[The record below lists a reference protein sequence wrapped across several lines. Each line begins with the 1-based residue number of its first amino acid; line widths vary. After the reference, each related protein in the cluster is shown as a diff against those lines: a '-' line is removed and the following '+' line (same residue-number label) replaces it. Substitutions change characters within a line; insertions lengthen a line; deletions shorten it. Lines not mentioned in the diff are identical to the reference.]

1 MSIKGILKK
10 LEWFWWLVVAG
21 LLVLLTGGVALWL
34 KKRGERKMVQP
45 DPGFLDMAVEASQEA
60 KAEALVVKA
69 KAKATADAQV
79 ARIEKAAREPDV
91 AKRLDALAGVMNDL

>member
-1 MSIKGILKK
+1 MTIKGILKK

-21 LLVLLTGGVALWL
+21 LLVLLTGGMALWL
-34 KKRGERKMVQP
+34 KRRGDRKVIPP

-60 KAEALVVKA
+60 KSEALVEKA
-69 KAKATADAQV
+69 KAKATADVQI

-91 AKRLDALAGVMNDL
+91 SKRLDALAGVMNDL